1 VPKEGD
7 RAWHGGMCLSSRLAG
22 RMLDVA
28 YEYLNWWL
36 AGWPGAVMARQG
48 YYMSVP
54 ERVRDALPADEWDY
68 WYEGRPTARDL
79 PGPDG
84 HITVR
89 AGSTRPGGA
98 YWERANHIA
107 VWNTT
112 MDEHNY
118 LVRRWSQFA
127 TATTA

>member
-1 VPKEGD
+1 
-7 RAWHGGMCLSSRLAG
+7 
-22 RMLDVA
+22 MLDVA

-36 AGWPGAVMARQG
+36 SGWAGAVMARQG

-54 ERVRDALPADEWDY
+54 ERARAHLTNDEWAY
-68 WYEGRPTARDL
+68 WYGGQPACADL

-84 HITVR
+84 RRVVR
-89 AGSTRPGGA
+89 AGRVRSGGS
-98 YWERANHIA
+98 YWHRASHIA

-118 LVRRWSQFA
+118 LVRRWNQFVA
-127 TATTA
+127 I